1 MDKMKGPVQM
11 EKDRDSPAH
20 RASEESEEPSGT
32 ERFHLERQESIN
44 IDEIGSEPPID
55 DATEPPMNNP
65 RDRVVPK
72 NLEEYGDE
80 YESTDDDER
89 SAKRRK
95 LALKVSGEVGET
107 AANVA
112 SMH

>member
-20 RASEESEEPSGT
+20 GASEESEEPSGT
-32 ERFHLERQESIN
+32 ERFHLERQES

>member
-20 RASEESEEPSGT
+20 GASEESEEPSGT
-32 ERFHLERQESIN
+32 ERFHLECQKSF
-44 IDEIGSEPPID
+44 DEINSEPPINN
-55 DATEPPMNNP
+55 ATEPPMNNP

-72 NLEEYGDE
+72 DLEEYGDE

-89 SAKRRK
+89 SPKRRK

-107 AANVA
+107 TANVA